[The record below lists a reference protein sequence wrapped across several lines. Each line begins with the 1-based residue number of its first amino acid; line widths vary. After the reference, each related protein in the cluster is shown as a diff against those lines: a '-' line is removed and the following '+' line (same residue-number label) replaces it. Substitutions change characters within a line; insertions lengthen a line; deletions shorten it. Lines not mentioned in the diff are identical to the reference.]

1 MAPPCLAP
9 ELRAPGSNPGGAS
22 RRSRTAPH
30 LPSRCCQSRSSQ
42 PSTPL
47 LEAGDPARARWE
59 PRRTAGSPSSTQGAQ
74 PTIHH
79 HIKFIISSGTN
90 TLVDAHD
97 DNHTAQ
103 DLPAFEFLPNHNTPH
118 SPPRKG
124 ERPLQPSASPLP
136 PISTA
141 EQSRAAPQLQVE

>member
-1 MAPPCLAP
+1 MLGGGEANGG
-9 ELRAPGSNPGGAS
+9 GSVRHR
-22 RRSRTAPH
+22 RRSVPEQNH
-30 LPSRCCQSRSSQ
+30 Y
-42 PSTPL
+42 
-47 LEAGDPARARWE
+47 
-59 PRRTAGSPSSTQGAQ
+59 
-74 PTIHH
+74 
-79 HIKFIISSGTN
+79 
-90 TLVDAHD
+90 
-97 DNHTAQ
+97 HTAQ